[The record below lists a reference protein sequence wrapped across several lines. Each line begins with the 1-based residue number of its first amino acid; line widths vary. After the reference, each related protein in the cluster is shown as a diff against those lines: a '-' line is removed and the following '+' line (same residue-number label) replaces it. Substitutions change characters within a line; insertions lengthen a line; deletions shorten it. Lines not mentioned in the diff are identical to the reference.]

1 LGRLAT
7 RPKGLS
13 RMTAV
18 VPIALASLKLIGP
31 CHNSHLQLSFHRF
44 PPTMAQKNAA
54 AVVVFIILQGKESDI
69 NIKSSSIISNKQCS
83 SHSPP
88 PPPLLQSSSPHFCLE
103 ALLKQHYGIQTTH
116 RPTNQVDA
124 PTNHRPLS

>member
-1 LGRLAT
+1 MGRLAT

-31 CHNSHLQLSFHRF
+31 CHNSHLQLSFHGSHL
-44 PPTMAQKNAA
+44 AQKTPPPSLYSSFFKGRRATY
-54 AVVVFIILQGKESDI
+54 